1 MMPISTRREI
11 LTAAGAALLLTL
23 ARGALAAG
31 SAGKVV
37 GMRGQCMVERNGQST
52 PLKLGDA
59 IAGADTIVVA
69 ADGRLKVRLD
79 EGSVISLA
87 SGTRMTLTQ
96 YQTDAGGHRQNV
108 QLSLASGLVRAVVA
122 PVDHP
127 ATFEVSTAVGT
138 AAVRSTDWFIEAQP
152 GSAQVGVLEGSVVL
166 TSSVTQRAVTIPSR
180 WGARLEA
187 GRDPVQAR
195 VWAPA
200 EFQAVM
206 SRTDVP

>member
-1 MMPISTRREI
+1 MMPAFTRREI
-11 LTAAGAALLLTL
+11 LSATSAVLLLSPSRHL
-23 ARGALAAG
+23 LAAG
-31 SAGKVV
+31 PAGKVV
-37 GMRGQCMVERNGQST
+37 GMRGQCTVERSGQSIS
-52 PLKLGDA
+52 LKLGDA
-59 IAGADTIVVA
+59 IAGADTIVVP

-87 SGTRMTLTQ
+87 SGTRMTLTE
-96 YQTDAGGHRQNV
+96 YQVDATGHRQNV

-127 ATFEVSTAVGT
+127 AKFEVSTAVGT

-166 TSSVTQRAVTIPSR
+166 TSSATGRAVAIPMR

-195 VWAPA
+195 VWAPE
-200 EFQAVM
+200 EFQAVT